1 MIGLLGMRGTM
12 KDKYQKFW
20 DWFLDNEK
28 FIWNNIEKDSQ
39 KIGKLIDENLKKVNE
54 DLAFDIYFEVH
65 DGKRDFII
73 SADGIEKIF
82 PEVINLYEKSPKC
95 SRWNIIAFRPKTNQK
110 DQCIEIDALCLDYEK
125 IYFKHNFNSIPFD
138 IDVYIE
144 NYDGKD
150 NRYVHGY
157 FLLLDTLIGEYEAV
171 TSIRKTNVYPL
182 KPEQKSELTKF
193 IKLRDIVDELN
204 IKQ

>member
-1 MIGLLGMRGTM
+1 MRDKM
-12 KDKYQKFW
+12 ADKYQDFW
-20 DWFLDNEK
+20 DWFITKERY
-28 FIWNNIEKDSQ
+28 IWDNIEKDSQ
-39 KIGKLIDENLKKVNE
+39 NIGKLIDENLKKVHD
-54 DLAFDIYFEVH
+54 DLAFDIYFEIC

-73 SADGIEKIF
+73 SADGIESIF
-82 PEVINLYEKSPKC
+82 PEVISLCEKAPKFNH
-95 SRWNIIAFRPKTNQK
+95 WNIIAFRPKTNQK
-110 DQCIEIDALCLDYEK
+110 DQCIEIDNLCLDYTK

-171 TSIRKTNVYPL
+171 TSIRNTSIHPL
-182 KPEQKSELTKF
+182 KPEQKMELTEF
-193 IKLRDIVDELN
+193 VKLRSIVDDLN